1 MAENQQEIE
10 RLKRGEEVFRQMV
23 HAVKDYGIFM
33 LDPGGHVMTWNE
45 GAERIKGFTARD
57 IIGQH
62 FSKFYPPEDLAAG
75 KPAMELREATRVG
88 RFEDVGWRVRK
99 DGTRFWANVIITAV
113 FDENG
118 ELRGFTKVTRD
129 LTDQKL
135 IEEERAMR
143 LAAQA
148 ASEAKSRFLASMSHE
163 LRTPLNSVIGFT
175 GVLLME
181 LPGPLNG
188 EQKRQLQQID
198 TSAKHLLDL
207 INNILD
213 LAKIEAGQADLNIE
227 NLDCKPVLEAV
238 YNSMKLQADAKK
250 LTLSFDAGENV
261 VAVADERA
269 VRQIALNLVANA
281 IKFTEP
287 GGEVSMEVK
296 RTADASILF
305 RVVDT
310 GIGISDIDKLR
321 LFQAFGQVH
330 DGRRHEGT
338 GLGLYLSQ
346 TLAEAMNG
354 SIEVDSK
361 VGKGST
367 FTVSLPAAVS

>member
-1 MAENQQEIE
+1 
-10 RLKRGEEVFRQMV
+10 
-23 HAVKDYGIFM
+23 
-33 LDPGGHVMTWNE
+33 
-45 GAERIKGFTARD
+45 
-57 IIGQH
+57 
-62 FSKFYPPEDLAAG
+62 
-75 KPAMELREATRVG
+75 
-88 RFEDVGWRVRK
+88 
-99 DGTRFWANVIITAV
+99 
-113 FDENG
+113 
-118 ELRGFTKVTRD
+118 
-129 LTDQKL
+129 
-135 IEEERAMR
+135 
-143 LAAQA
+143 
-148 ASEAKSRFLASMSHE
+148 
-163 LRTPLNSVIGFT
+163 
-175 GVLLME
+175 
-181 LPGPLNG
+181 
-188 EQKRQLQQID
+188 
-198 TSAKHLLDL
+198 LLDL

>member
-287 GGEVSMEVK
+287 GGEGSREVK